1 MPPSLPFAFP
11 LPAKGVR
18 RIIAGLWALGFAA
31 MVASVVATDVE
42 SLPVNATRALAMAL
56 VGAGFSL
63 VLWRISAAKGRA
75 GGRIVL
81 LVLAVVGLTALQTV
95 LDVRLDDVLRTAMG
109 EGRLQRRIISDS
121 VLRALV
127 MALIAS
133 SHIVVFAALHSIF
146 AIAATMLRW
155 AADTREAEAQL
166 AAARTEAVNAQLALL
181 RHQLNPHFIFNT
193 LNAIGSLVATGRN
206 ADAEEMID
214 RLSGFLRAALV
225 ADAQPFTS
233 LEEELGTLQAY
244 LEIEHARFGGRLA
257 VAWETPAE
265 LRDAQIPNFL
275 LQPLV
280 ENAIKHAVSPA
291 MRPVQVRVSA
301 GRDGDELIIEVA
313 DTGAGPGADD
323 RLRRGAG
330 VGLNNVRDR
339 LALIYGKRAG
349 LETTAAGEGFVARV
363 RLPLD
368 IAAAAA

>member
-1 MPPSLPFAFP
+1 M
-11 LPAKGVR
+11 
-18 RIIAGLWALGFAA
+18 GLWALGFAT
-31 MVASVVATDVE
+31 MVASVLATDVE
-42 SLPVNATRALAMAL
+42 GLPVNMTRALLMAV

-75 GGRIVL
+75 GGRIAL
-81 LVLAVVGLTALQTV
+81 LVLAVVGLTILHTALDIHV
-95 LDVRLDDVLRTAMG
+95 DEVLRTVMG

-127 MALIAS
+127 MAVVAS
-133 SHIVVFAALHSIF
+133 SHVVVFATLHSVF

-155 AADTREAEAQL
+155 TAETRERETQL
-166 AAARTEAVNAQLALL
+166 AAARTEAVGAQLALL

-225 ADAQPFTS
+225 ADARPFAS
-233 LEEELGTLQAY
+233 LEDELATLQAY
-244 LEIEHARFGGRLA
+244 LEIEHARFGDRLA
-257 VAWETPAE
+257 VAWDAPAE
-265 LRDAQIPNFL
+265 VREAQVPNFL

-301 GRDGDELIIEVA
+301 RRDGGDLVIEVA

-323 RLRRGAG
+323 RPRPGAG
-330 VGLNNVRDR
+330 VGLQNVRER
-339 LALIYGKRAG
+339 LALIYGARAG
-349 LETTAAGEGFVARV
+349 LEMSAVGEGFVARV

-368 IAAAAA
+368 AAAVAA